1 MVRRS
6 VGRWVD
12 ERRGEVGRGCLS
24 VVDSQMGCERRA
36 IERGVKVGEAK
47 GEGERIEAR
56 DAVGERM
63 VGRGRSRG
71 GWGLYVSSIKCMDSV
86 CAADFRGALAVCA
99 WMHGIVG
106 L

>member
-47 GEGERIEAR
+47 GEGGRIEAR

-71 GWGLYVSSIKCMDSV
+71 GWMFKYQVWNGVY
-86 CAADFRGALAVCA
+86 AADFRGALAVCA
-99 WMHGIVG
+99 WVHGIVG